1 MSSNQPRSRVERNK
15 ELYER
20 NTKKAQKKGSKKKL
34 KLWKKIV
41 LGIIGFFVLIAV
53 SGVVIFF
60 SYAHAAPPI
69 TESELASTNST
80 ELLDPKGNVF
90 WEMGTQKRDYASSK
104 EIPDQLKESVVSIE
118 DRRFYQHGGV
128 DPRRIVGAAFANVT
142 GSSLG
147 LQGGSTLTQQL
158 VKLSVFST
166 SKADQT
172 IKRKAQEAWLAM
184 QVSKKFSK
192 DQVLTFYINKVYMG
206 EGVYGMK
213 TAAEYYYGKPLNK
226 LSVDQL
232 ALLAGLPQSPSVYDP
247 YINPQ
252 YAKERRNTVLAA
264 MVANKK
270 LTSGEATHYQAVPIT
285 HGLLKVGNKNV
296 ADAKADKT
304 QKIVDAYAQ
313 SVISQLRKLGYKP
326 ETDGLKVYTNLNMKV
341 QRRAYKVVN
350 SNTFVNFPNNKFQ
363 VGLTMTDPKNGH
375 VIAQIGGRKSN
386 AALGLNRATQTN
398 RSAGS
403 TVKPLVDYGP
413 AVEYLNW
420 PTFRTIMDEK
430 YVYPGTSTQ
439 VFDFENGYVGPM
451 TMRDALATSRNVPA
465 VETLQ
470 MVGLKKSAQFLKGF
484 GLKPQLYA
492 ASAIGIDLS
501 STQEASAYGAF
512 SNGGIYHEPQF
523 ISKVVTQD
531 GKETVFKDKSK
542 RVMKATTAYLLTDMM
557 KSVMTDSNGT
567 GKDAKVANTFEAGKT
582 GTVGYDDKVGMPAGA
597 VSDRWFTGYNQNYVL
612 SVWTGYDQ
620 PNKPGNYIAPGYN
633 SQIPLYIYKAI
644 MEYAMTGKTSQDW
657 KMPAGVTAVQRGGSR
672 ELELTGKTWS
682 NGNLPN
688 TFSNGGNKQSS
699 YNTAPKSSWTG
710 KWRSS
715 YKQTPSSS
723 SKADDSTASSAADA
737 DKSSSGSHSDKPAES
752 SSAKPDVSS
761 SHAPAKPES
770 SSSAAKPDST
780 SKK

>member
-15 ELYER
+15 DLYER
-20 NTKKAQKKGSKKKL
+20 NSKKPKQKGTKKKL

-41 LGIIGFFVLIAV
+41 LGIIGLFVVVIV
-53 SGVVIFF
+53 SGVIVFF
-60 SYAHAAPPI
+60 SYASSAPTI
-69 TESELASTNST
+69 TEQKLASTNST
-80 ELLDPKGNVF
+80 ELFDDKGNVI

-128 DPRRIVGAAFANVT
+128 DPRRIIGAAFANVT

-166 SKADQT
+166 AKSDQT

-213 TAAEYYYGKPLNK
+213 TASEYYYGKPLTK
-226 LSVDQL
+226 LSVDQF

-247 YINPQ
+247 YINPE

-270 LTSGEATHYQAVPIT
+270 LTQAEATHYQAVPIT
-285 HGLLKVGNKNV
+285 HGLLKTGNKNV
-296 ADAKADKT
+296 ADAKANKT

-326 ETDGLKVYTNLNMKV
+326 ETDGIKVYTNLNMKV
-341 QRRAYKVVN
+341 QKRAYKVVN
-350 SNTFVNFPNNKFQ
+350 SSEFVNFPSNKFQ

-375 VIAQIGGRKSN
+375 VIAQIGGRKIST
-386 AALGLNRATQTN
+386 ALGINRATQTN

-413 AVEYLNW
+413 AIEYLNW

-430 YVYPGTSTQ
+430 YVYPGTDTQ
-439 VFDFENGYVGPM
+439 VYDFENGYVGPM
-451 TMRDALATSRNVPA
+451 TMRDAIATSRNVPA

-470 MVGLKKSAQFLKGF
+470 TVGLTKSAQFLKRF
-484 GLKPQLYA
+484 GIKSQLYA

-501 STQEASAYGAF
+501 SAQEAAAYGAF
-512 SNGGIYHEPQF
+512 SNGGIYNDPQL
-523 ISKVVTQD
+523 INKIVTQD
-531 GKETVFKDKSK
+531 GKTTTFKDKSK
-542 RVMKATTAYLLTDMM
+542 RVMKATTAYLLTDML

-567 GKDAKVANTFEAGKT
+567 GKDGRVPNTFEAGKT
-582 GTVGYDDKVGMPAGA
+582 GTVGYDAKVGMPSGA

-644 MEYAMTGKTSQDW
+644 MEYAMTGKTSKDW
-657 KMPAGVTAVQRGGSR
+657 KMPAGVTAVQRGGVR

-688 TFSNGGNKQSS
+688 ANSNGGTKQST
-699 YNTAPKSSWTG
+699 YVAPKKWSSKKYYTSY
-710 KWRSS
+710 KSS
-715 YKQTPSSS
+715 YSSS
-723 SKADDSTASSAADA
+723 AKADSKDSSSTAKESSE
-737 DKSSSGSHSDKPAES
+737 HSDKPAAS
-752 SSAKPDVSS
+752 SSKPAASS
-761 SHAPAKPES
+761 SKAPAQTDTDS
-770 SSSAAKPDST
+770 SKSKDTT